1 VAGGLP
7 AALASSSVTGTWG
20 ALAVGLLVIEA
31 AVLFAHWIGSDSPAP
46 PQRGG
51 RHDADGGDGHEAI
64 DEDLMRQVLTAMPT
78 ELLLD
83 EWEATR
89 SRLTAGAGDPL
100 EAVRLRDLLIEE
112 LRSRD
117 PVGTARWLLEGP
129 ADLPDLHI
137 RPDPGLGS

>member
-1 VAGGLP
+1 
-7 AALASSSVTGTWG
+7 VTGTWG

-31 AVLFAHWIGSDSPAP
+31 ALLFVHWISPDSPARRQP
-46 PQRGG
+46 RG
-51 RHDADGGDGHEAI
+51 RHDARGRHGQDTI
-64 DEDLMRQVLTAMPT
+64 DEDLMRHVLTAMPT

-100 EAVRLRDLLIEE
+100 VMVHLRDLLIEE

-117 PVGTARWLLEGP
+117 PAGTARWLLEGP
-129 ADLPDLHI
+129 ADLPDLYI